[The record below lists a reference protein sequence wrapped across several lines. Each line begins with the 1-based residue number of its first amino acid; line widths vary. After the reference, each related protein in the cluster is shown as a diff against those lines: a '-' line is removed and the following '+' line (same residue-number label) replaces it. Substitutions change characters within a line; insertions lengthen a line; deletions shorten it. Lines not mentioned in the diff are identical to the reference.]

1 LPGTLCK
8 PSSSD
13 IGDLGDIAAGRR
25 RPSRNQAGRRLV
37 AVGFPTVGRLR
48 DEVQARAAEI
58 KSVVRKHRGM
68 TVALF
73 GSVARGD
80 ERPDSDIDLLVEF
93 AEGAS
98 LFDLL
103 HASDELE
110 SLLGRPVDVVSIGG
124 LKERDRHILEESVPL

>member
-1 LPGTLCK
+1 
-8 PSSSD
+8 
-13 IGDLGDIAAGRR
+13 
-25 RPSRNQAGRRLV
+25 
-37 AVGFPTVGRLR
+37 
-48 DEVQARAAEI
+48 
-58 KSVVRKHRGM
+58 M